1 VEGDIVIGL
10 AVGILWL
17 CIGIII
23 LGAVIWILLTVIG
36 RFFPIST
43 NIAYAV
49 WAVFGILILIY
60 LLTAVGG
67 AGGLPHPNLFR

>member
-1 VEGDIVIGL
+1 MIEL

-36 RFFPIST
+36 RFFPIGA
-43 NIAYAV
+43 NVAYAV

-60 LLTAVGG
+60 LLSAVGG
-67 AGGLPHPNLFR
+67 GGGLPHPTFR